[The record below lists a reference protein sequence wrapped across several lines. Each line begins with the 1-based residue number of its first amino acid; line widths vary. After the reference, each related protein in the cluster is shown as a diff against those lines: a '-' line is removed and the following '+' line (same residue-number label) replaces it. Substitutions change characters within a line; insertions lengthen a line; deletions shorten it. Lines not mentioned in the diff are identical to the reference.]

1 MEDNKCPVCSSK
13 ASISVDYDLCSSFV
27 VCPVCGRFELFPYVM
42 EDINYNHLASYLAY
56 HAFYNRSHLDSEYRY
71 NTFLSKEK
79 CDSYNKEFEDG
90 NYTYGRPVH
99 IDNDIIE
106 NWYPKTLSTR
116 IDSIILYINNL
127 TKHIGQYVKFSL
139 NLIQSVL
146 FIDRYEEK
154 SNSTFRNGEE
164 CEEEIEFILEYL
176 EKNELIS
183 RKNGSC
189 EEDYCEIKLLPV
201 GYKRVDE
208 LQKYR
213 SYGKMC

>member
-1 MEDNKCPVCSSK
+1 M
-13 ASISVDYDLCSSFV
+13 
-27 VCPVCGRFELFPYVM
+27 
-42 EDINYNHLASYLAY
+42 
-56 HAFYNRSHLDSEYRY
+56 
-71 NTFLSKEK
+71 SKEK

-139 NLIQSVL
+139 NLIQSVF

-183 RKNGSC
+183 KKM
-189 EEDYCEIKLLPV
+189 D
-201 GYKRVDE
+201 RV
-208 LQKYR
+208 K
-213 SYGKMC
+213 KTIVK